1 MNDLT
6 SGSIP
11 RQIIGM
17 ATFIAL
23 GMIFQTLYFLVD
35 LYFVSG
41 LGERALAGVS
51 TGGTATFLVLATTQM
66 IAVGAVSLI
75 ARAVGRKDD
84 EDANA
89 VFGQALLLALVACA
103 ATLIVGY
110 AATAPAMALM
120 AADGATAIA
129 GRDYLYGYLPALAL
143 AFPTAAL
150 SSGLRAMGVVREPTA
165 VQVATVILNAA
176 LAPVLIAGW
185 GTGLPLGPAGAGLA
199 SSIAAALGLVALVVM
214 FPKVQ
219 TRLHLTMARLR
230 PVRSIILR
238 IVAVGLPASGE
249 FFVLFTVLGGTYWVI
264 RDFGP
269 EAQAGYG
276 LSSRLMQAVFL
287 PALAVAFAVTPI
299 AGQNFGAN
307 KPDRVRATFRYAV
320 TIEIA
325 FMLLLLT
332 LLETVPQVLIGP
344 FADNPRVV
352 AIATDYFAI
361 VSLNLPAQGL
371 IMTCSG
377 MFQALGSTRLS
388 FFSSLS
394 RIVTYMAPAM
404 WMSTLPGIELRDFWY
419 LSVASIL
426 IQAVVVA
433 MLLRQDLA
441 RKLGDVAA
449 PLVVDQSG

>member
-1 MNDLT
+1 MKDLT

-23 GMIFQTLYFLVD
+23 GMLFQTLYFLVD
-35 LYFVSG
+35 LYFVSR
-41 LGERALAGVS
+41 LGKSVLAGVS
-51 TGGTATFLVLATTQM
+51 AGGTATFLVLATTQM
-66 IAVGAVSLI
+66 IAVGAVALI
-75 ARAVGRKDD
+75 AQAVGRKDD
-84 EDANA
+84 ADANA
-89 VFGQALLLALVACA
+89 VFGQSVVLALAACA

-110 AATAPAMALM
+110 AAAGPAMAAM
-120 AADGATAIA
+120 GADTESTIA

-150 SSGLRAMGVVREPTA
+150 GSGLRAMGVVREPTA
-165 VQVATVILNAA
+165 IQVVTVILNAV

-185 GTGLPLGPAGAGLA
+185 GSGVPLGAAGAGLA
-199 SSIAAALGLVALVVM
+199 SSIATALGLAALAVM

-230 PVRSIILR
+230 PVRAIIAR
-238 IVAVGLPASGE
+238 IVTIGLPASGE
-249 FFVLFTVLGGTYWVI
+249 FFVMFTLLGGTFWII

-276 LSSRLMQAVFL
+276 LSSRLMQAMFL

-307 KPDRVRATFRYAV
+307 RPDRVRATFRYAV
-320 TIEIA
+320 TIEIGFMLILLA
-325 FMLLLLT
+325 FMQT
-332 LLETVPQVLIGP
+332 APQLLIGP
-344 FADNPRVV
+344 FAENPRVV
-352 AIATDYFAI
+352 AIATDFFAI

-394 RIVTYMAPAM
+394 RIVTYMAPAL
-404 WMSTLPGIELRDFWY
+404 WMSTWPGIELRDFWY
-419 LSVASIL
+419 LSVVSIL

-433 MLLRQDLA
+433 LLLRRDLA
-441 RKLGDVAA
+441 NKLGDVAVPVLA
-449 PLVVDQSG
+449 DQPG

>member
-1 MNDLT
+1 
-6 SGSIP
+6 
-11 RQIIGM
+11 
-17 ATFIAL
+17 
-23 GMIFQTLYFLVD
+23 
-35 LYFVSG
+35 
-41 LGERALAGVS
+41 
-51 TGGTATFLVLATTQM
+51 
-66 IAVGAVSLI
+66 
-75 ARAVGRKDD
+75 
-84 EDANA
+84 
-89 VFGQALLLALVACA
+89 
-103 ATLIVGY
+103 
-110 AATAPAMALM
+110 
-120 AADGATAIA
+120 
-129 GRDYLYGYLPALAL
+129 
-143 AFPTAAL
+143 
-150 SSGLRAMGVVREPTA
+150 
-165 VQVATVILNAA
+165 
-176 LAPVLIAGW
+176 
-185 GTGLPLGPAGAGLA
+185 GPAGAGLA

-249 FFVLFTVLGGTYWVI
+249 FFVLFTILGGTYWVI

-307 KPDRVRATFRYAV
+307 QPDRVRATFRYAV

-332 LLETVPQVLIGP
+332 FLETVPQVLIGP

-394 RIVTYMAPAM
+394 RIVTYMAPAL

-419 LSVASIL
+419 LSVASVL
-426 IQAVVVA
+426 IQAVVIVI
-433 MLLRQDLA
+433 LLRQDLA
-441 RKLGDVAA
+441 RKLGDGAA
-449 PLVVDQSG
+449 PRLVDQSG